1 MQSVALKVG
10 DLAKQ
15 TGVSVRTLHYYD
27 EIGLLSP
34 SHRTE
39 AGYRLYDREDIIRLQ
54 QIVSLRQI
62 GFSLEEIRE
71 CLEQHSFSFDHIIQL
86 HTARLREQI
95 ELSQKLLNRL
105 DAIAQAVGSMQTVSV
120 EAVIQTIEAMNML
133 ERYYTPEQLKSLRQ
147 RQESL
152 GEERIQQVQADW
164 QDLFDQVQVEMAKGT
179 DLTAAPVKAL
189 ARRSIELIQAFTG
202 GDPGVEQALNRM
214 WQQEQPEVVSRGMV
228 DAAMMEYLARA
239 RSALEQSE

>member
-39 AGYRLYDREDIIRLQ
+39 AGYRLYGREDIIRLQ

-62 GFSLEEIRE
+62 GFSLEEIRK
-71 CLEQHSFSFDHIIQL
+71 CLEQHSFSFDRVLQL

-105 DAIAQAVGSMQTVSV
+105 EAIAQAVSSMQTVSV

-133 ERYYTPEQLKSLRQ
+133 EKYYTPEQLESLRQ
-147 RQESL
+147 RQEML
-152 GEERIQQVQADW
+152 GEEQIRQVQADW
-164 QDLFDQVQVEMAKGT
+164 QNLFEQVRAEMAKGT
-179 DLTAAPVKAL
+179 DPTTEPVKAL

-202 GDPGVEQALNRM
+202 GDPGIEQSLNRM
-214 WQQEQPEVVSRGMV
+214 YQQEQPEVVSQGVV
-228 DAAMMEYLARA
+228 DAAMMEYLGRARA
-239 RSALEQSE
+239 ALEQSK